1 MKTLFTLLLAGTF
14 SAVYAQTSP
23 VLAVQPYGKVDMAD
37 LELKACDFEK
47 DANAEVLFE
56 KGKLSYSVDISSIEL
71 ETHRRIK
78 IFNEKGND
86 HANIH
91 LQYYSG
97 SHLENITGLEAETIN
112 LVDGKAEITKL
123 DKKSFFTK
131 ALDKNVSEITFTFPN
146 VKPGC
151 IIEFKYKLNISSLS
165 RIPTWNFQDNMPV
178 KYSEYDTSI
187 PEMFYF
193 RPDLRLY
200 QPMVK
205 NTSVTDAKVL
215 KVLSHERNA
224 YSSSQESETIPYNVQ
239 NEVHAVAN
247 VPSLSAEPYMS
258 SFEDNVQHLGLH
270 IVSFKPLGGFD
281 VKLMDTWAK
290 VGGFLSDDDDFG
302 GQLKRSLS
310 DEQSIINEAYGYKTT
325 DQKIACVFN
334 RVKSLMKWN
343 GVDRWYTLDGT
354 KKAWD
359 NKTGNSAEINL
370 ALYHLLKQCGINAYP
385 MAVST
390 QNYGRVNPFN
400 TTPSAFNR
408 AVVYVIG
415 DNDTKY
421 VLDAT
426 GKYNLYN
433 ETPVELL
440 NSMGL
445 WIDRSKNTYDTVYVK
460 KETPVRQ
467 SVLIN
472 AEIKPDGKIQGSAQ
486 LNSFSYNRINAVK
499 RYKED
504 GEKKYMDYLADGDN
518 NLKISSIKFENM
530 DVDSLPLTQKI
541 DFDLDLAGSDQ
552 NYIYLNPNLFSSLKK
567 NPLLSENRMSDVD
580 FEYLRGYSINGVY
593 KIPAG
598 YKIDALPK
606 DINFV
611 MPDKGIS
618 FKRIIAEQ
626 EGSIMVRYSINY
638 NKIRYSKDDYP
649 SLHEF
654 YKKMYEML
662 NEQIVLKKG

>member
-1 MKTLFTLLLAGTF
+1 MKTLFTLLLAGAF
-14 SAVYAQTSP
+14 SAVYAQTSSAP
-23 VLAVQPYGKVDMAD
+23 AVQPYGKVDIAD

-56 KGKLSYSVDISSIEL
+56 KGNLSYSVDVTSVEL
-71 ETHRRIK
+71 ETHTRIK
-78 IFNEKGND
+78 IFNENGKEY
-86 HANIH
+86 ANIH

-97 SHLENITGLEAETIN
+97 NHLENITGLEAETIN
-112 LVDGKAEITKL
+112 LVDGKAEITKV
-123 DKKSFFTK
+123 DKKSFFNK
-131 ALDKNVSEITFTFPN
+131 QLDKNVSEIAFTFPN
-146 VKPGC
+146 VKSGS
-151 IIEFKYKLNISSLS
+151 IIEFRYKLNINRLSL
-165 RIPTWNFQDNMPV
+165 IPTWDFQKKIPV

-205 NTSVTDAKVL
+205 NTSVTDSKVL
-215 KVLSHERNA
+215 KVLSHEHGT

-239 NEVHAVAN
+239 NEVRAVAN
-247 VPSLSAEPYMS
+247 VPSLPNEPYMS
-258 SFEDNVQHLGLH
+258 SFEDNVQHISLN
-270 IVSFKPLGGFD
+270 IASFKPLGGFN
-281 VKLMDTWAK
+281 VNLMDTWAK
-290 VGGFLSDDDDFG
+290 VGGALSEDDDFG

-310 DEQSIINEAYGYKTT
+310 NEQAIINEAYAHKTT
-325 DQKIACVFN
+325 DDKIAYVFN
-334 RVKSLMKWN
+334 QVKNLMKWN
-343 GVDRWYTLDGT
+343 SIDRWYTIDGT
-354 KKAWD
+354 SKAWD

-370 ALYHLLKQCGINAYP
+370 ILYHLLKQCGINAYP
-385 MAVST
+385 MVVST

-400 TTPSAFNR
+400 TTTLAFNR
-408 AVVYVIG
+408 AVVYVLG
-415 DNDTKY
+415 DNDKKY

-426 GKYNLYN
+426 GKYNQYN
-433 ETPVELL
+433 ETPTELL

-445 WIDRSKNTYDTVYVK
+445 WIDRSKNTYDTVYVT

-472 AEIKPDGKIQGSAQ
+472 AEIKPDGKIQGTAQ
-486 LNSFSYNRINAVK
+486 LNSFSYNRIDAIK

-504 GEKKYMDYLADGDN
+504 GEKKYIDYLADGDN
-518 NLKISSIKFENM
+518 NLKISSVKFENM
-530 DVDSLPLTQKI
+530 DVDTLPLTQKV

-567 NPLLSENRMSDVD
+567 NPLLNENRMSDVD

-598 YKIDALPK
+598 YKVDALPK
-606 DINFV
+606 DISLV

-626 EGSIMVRYSINY
+626 EGSIMVRYSVNY
-638 NKIRYSKDDYP
+638 NKIQYSKDDYP

-662 NEQIVLKKG
+662 NEQIVLKKS